1 MFMRISRSTNV
12 NSVIKS
18 LFIREMSEHIKS
30 THDKIKDH
38 KCDSYEQTFSQKSNL
53 KRHIATIHETKREF
67 SCDVCGKDFSSNS
80 NLKIHIQEVHMKI
93 KKNLKS
99 EEKQSSSQNPHTI
112 MEWKGES
119 LDRIVPKLEITENKC
134 FVKCELSEDYF
145 SKDN

>member
-1 MFMRISRSTNV
+1 MSKKHECKFCN
-12 NSVIKS
+12 KK
-18 LFIREMSEHIKS
+18 FIHQRDVRTHIKS

-38 KCDSYEQTFSQKSNL
+38 KCDSCEQTFSQKGNL
-53 KRHIATIHETKREF
+53 KRHIATIHATKREF
-67 SCDVCGKDFSSNS
+67 SCDVCGKNFISNS
-80 NLKIHIQEVHMKI
+80 DLKKHIQAIHIEV

-99 EEKQSSSQNPHTI
+99 VEKQNPHTI
-112 MEWKGES
+112 MESEGDS